1 LAGLSQVFA
10 VYVTPNQLKSDPVLS
25 HMGLM
30 TKIAMVKAIFAR
42 FGASVGLISAE
53 FGA

>member
-1 LAGLSQVFA
+1 VID
-10 VYVTPNQLKSDPVLS
+10 VYVTPNQKTSDQVLS